1 MNDYD
6 DDNDFQFE
14 PEPDGSEDIGAG
26 DDVDTRIELAKRVLR
41 QINDNLENVI
51 ELLDSGSSDAAK
63 KQLAKL
69 VTSKQELAE
78 AIEAKGSGKIVEGV
92 FDGQNMV
99 GSDGKT
105 YTVPP
110 NYASKSRLVEGDILK
125 LVIKGDGAFVF
136 KQIGPIERRRE
147 TGRLAYDAATGGYV
161 VIGQDGEENWKVLT
175 ASVTYYKG
183 DPGDEAI
190 ILVPKSTPSTWA
202 AIENVVKG

>member
-6 DDNDFQFE
+6 EDNEFQFE
-14 PEPDGSEDIGAG
+14 PEPDGDEEEIAG
-26 DDVDTRIELAKRVLR
+26 GDVDTRMELAKRVLR
-41 QINDNLENVI
+41 QVKDNLENVI
-51 ELLDSGSSDAAK
+51 ELLDSGSAEETQK
-63 KQLAKL
+63 HLTKL
-69 VTSKQELAE
+69 VTSKQELAD
-78 AIEAKGSGKIVEGV
+78 AIEAKGSGKVVEGV

-125 LVIKGDGAFVF
+125 LVIKSDGAFVF

-147 TGRLAYDAATGGYV
+147 TGRLAYDAATGGHV
-161 VIGQDGEENWKVLT
+161 VIGPDGEENWKVLT

-183 DPGDEAI
+183 EPGDEAI

-202 AIENVVKG
+202 ALENVVKG